1 MILGAQF
8 YTLRNC
14 CKGLYGLEESMK
26 KVADIGYKSIQLSGV
41 CPYEGE
47 WAAEK
52 ARENGLTI
60 DITHYDYKK
69 ICNDTENTIKQ
80 HDAMNCK
87 CIGIGSS
94 PYDKNREGLDKLCEE
109 IAPAASKIAA
119 SGHKLMYHNHHFE
132 FVKFDGKTFLEHLCD
147 RFSPDEFGITFD
159 TFWAQAAGAD
169 PAQWIKK
176 LHGRLDR
183 VHFKDMMVF
192 IGADPNNRL
201 NLRRIAPI
209 GDGVM
214 NYDAI
219 IQACLDENVEIGYVE
234 LDDCYGAD
242 PFECLKKSYNYLNT
256 QYGLK

>member
-8 YTLRNC
+8 FTLRQF
-14 CKGLYGLEESMK
+14 CKDLTGLEESMK
-26 KVADIGYKSIQLSGV
+26 KVAAMGYRSIQLSGV
-41 CPYEGE
+41 CAYEGE

-69 ICNDTENTIKQ
+69 ICGETDFVIKE

-87 CIGIGSS
+87 CIGIGMS
-94 PYDKNREGLDKLCEE
+94 PYAQSKEGFGQLCDE
-109 IAPAASKIAA
+109 ITPVAKKIAQ

-132 FVKFDGKTFLEHLCD
+132 FAKFDGKTFLEHLCD
-147 RFSPDEFGITFD
+147 RFSPDELGITLD

-169 PAQWIKK
+169 PAQWIYK
-176 LHGRLDR
+176 LSGRLDR
-183 VHFKDMMVF
+183 VHFKDMAAV
-192 IGADPNNRL
+192 IGADPNNRM

-209 GDGVM
+209 GDGLM

-219 IQACLDENVEIGYVE
+219 IEACLKTNVEIGYVE
-234 LDDCYGAD
+234 LDDCYGED
-242 PFECLKKSYNYLNT
+242 PFECMKKSYDFLNSR
-256 QYGLK
+256 YGLK